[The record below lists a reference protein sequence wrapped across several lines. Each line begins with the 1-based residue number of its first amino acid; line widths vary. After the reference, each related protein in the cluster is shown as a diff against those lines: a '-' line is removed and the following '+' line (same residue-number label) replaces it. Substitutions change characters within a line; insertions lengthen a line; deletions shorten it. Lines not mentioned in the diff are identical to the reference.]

1 MDKNLNKSKTKYG
14 VIYLIR
20 NKTNNKLYFGQ
31 TVHTFKSRYGGNLK
45 KFTHNEHLKNS
56 IYKYGEENFEI
67 IEEFDIAYSK
77 EELDKLEDMYIKL
90 YNTTDGNFGY
100 NKMYGGSNGLHTEEV
115 KEKMRKQKA
124 KESGKKVIC
133 ITTNM
138 VFDSIGEAGRYYN
151 ISSSTVSS
159 CCSSRGV
166 STVRVDG
173 EKLQWL
179 YYEDYLNGVKVPK
192 VEDDRVI
199 CVTTGEIFVNMTQA
213 ANKYYNGCS
222 TGIYNCCNMIFAG
235 STNCF
240 GEKLQWLYYED
251 YLNGVK
257 PLEIKDYS
265 VICVTTG
272 EVFENAPK
280 AARHYNM
287 DSSHIYE
294 NCRKESKY
302 AGTLEDN
309 TKLQW
314 LFYNDYLNGVKQ
326 VDIRDDRVVCVN
338 TGEVFANAGEAARK
352 YGLDRS
358 GINKVC
364 KGVRK
369 SRGKLDDGTPLVW
382 KRFVDYIEEENSEIV
397 A

>member
-20 NKTNNKLYFGQ
+20 NKTNNKIYFGQ

-151 ISSSTVSS
+151 VSSSTISS

-179 YYEDYLNGVKVPK
+179 YYDDYLNGVKVPK
-192 VEDDRVI
+192 VEDDR
-199 CVTTGEIFVNMTQA
+199 
-213 ANKYYNGCS
+213 
-222 TGIYNCCNMIFAG
+222 
-235 STNCF
+235 
-240 GEKLQWLYYED
+240 
-251 YLNGVK
+251 
-257 PLEIKDYS
+257 

-302 AGTLEDN
+302 AGTLEDD

-382 KRFVDYIEEENSEIV
+382 RRFVDYIKEESSEIV

>member
-20 NKTNNKLYFGQ
+20 NTTNNKLYFGQ

-151 ISSSTVSS
+151 VSSSTISS

-179 YYEDYLNGVKVPK
+179 YYDDYLNGVKVPK

-222 TGIYNCCNMIFAG
+222 TGVYNCCNMIFAG

-257 PLEIKDYS
+257 
-265 VICVTTG
+265 
-272 EVFENAPK
+272 
-280 AARHYNM
+280 
-287 DSSHIYE
+287 
-294 NCRKESKY
+294 
-302 AGTLEDN
+302 
-309 TKLQW
+309 
-314 LFYNDYLNGVKQ
+314 Q
-326 VDIRDDRVVCVN
+326 VDIRDNRVVCVN

-382 KRFVDYIEEENSEIV
+382 RRFVDYIKEESSEIV